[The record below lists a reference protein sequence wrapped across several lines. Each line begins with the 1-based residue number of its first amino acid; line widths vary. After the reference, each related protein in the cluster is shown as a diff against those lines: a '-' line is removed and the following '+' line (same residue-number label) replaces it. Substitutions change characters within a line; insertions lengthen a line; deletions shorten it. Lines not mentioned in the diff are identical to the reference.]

1 MKAWEN
7 DIATLD
13 KMGYPEVAKAFQEY
27 DKFVSS
33 GMLLW
38 GTNVGKAAAQGE
50 VKKRGFNIVLD
61 GSTTR
66 ASHSLFDVVI
76 NSAKA
81 GTMEG
86 KSELQAIKRIVGD
99 RGYQN
104 GLGTY
109 INDAFDAA
117 ISEKEGI
124 QFLMR
129 HNLELHLEL
138 ERKAADLKIYLVMH
152 YQDQQLL
159 NLKHGIQ
166 HKEYLENL
174 MMQFTK
180 LVLINH

>member
-124 QFLMR
+124 QFFNAPQFR
-129 HNLELHLEL
+129 
-138 ERKAADLKIYLVMH
+138 AALGIGKEGGRLKIYLVMH

-159 NLKHGIQ
+159 NLKHGSSTRNI
-166 HKEYLENL
+166 
-174 MMQFTK
+174 
-180 LVLINH
+180 

>member
-1 MKAWEN
+1 MRNIFQMKGIKEQIDELLKPLKDDTLANTTYADDISRLMKAWEN

-13 KMGYPEVAKAFQEY
+13 KMGYPEVAKAFDEY

-50 VKKRGFNIVLD
+50 LKKRGFQLVLD

-76 NSAKA
+76 NSAKQ
-81 GTMEG
+81 GTLEG
-86 KSELQAIKRIVGD
+86 RAEIEAIKRIVGD

-109 INDAFDAA
+109 INDAFDL
-117 ISEKEGI
+117 S
-124 QFLMR
+124 
-129 HNLELHLEL
+129 
-138 ERKAADLKIYLVMH
+138 
-152 YQDQQLL
+152 
-159 NLKHGIQ
+159 
-166 HKEYLENL
+166 
-174 MMQFTK
+174 
-180 LVLINH
+180 LIHI